1 MKQFEVKMSAVSG
14 QRSADELSWKGSGGF
29 NFSTNITLLRSLFHR
44 TLNVQRRTFNIE
56 LLQSLVSSPK
66 QKTKFFVRIRPGA
79 RKPAKVKAVGM
90 QGVKERA
97 CELLLRPSSTRLLPA
112 DLKREADPL
121 ASDAVC
127 IRSVGDWIER
137 SQRGMP
143 KLMC

>member
-1 MKQFEVKMSAVSG
+1 MS
-14 QRSADELSWKGSGGF
+14 KTI
-29 NFSTNITLLRSLFHR
+29 NFSTNITLLRSGFHR

-97 CELLLRPSSTRLLPA
+97 CELLLRPCSPTAYYCGL
-112 DLKREADPL
+112 EG
-121 ASDAVC
+121 
-127 IRSVGDWIER
+127 GDR
-137 SQRGMP
+137 PFG
-143 KLMC
+143 